1 MILHQKQ
8 MKKTIQNT
16 KNILSI
22 LNIQNMK
29 QHVLQF
35 GVQDQISLVSFPLF
49 LMGKAKPP
57 VSKGDWDLN
66 HGALLKLMML
76 MNTSGVNG
84 EFVEIHALILVCIY

>member
-22 LNIQNMK
+22 LNIQNMI

-57 VSKGDWDLN
+57 VSKGD
-66 HGALLKLMML
+66 
-76 MNTSGVNG
+76 
-84 EFVEIHALILVCIY
+84 